1 MRKTIQLVVFLK
13 NFATGVMAP
22 VLALALMAHGATIG
36 TLSLMIGA
44 YSLTVIV
51 AEFPS
56 GVFADLCGRKTA
68 FLVSALLFVFSY
80 CLILF
85 SQSAF
90 LLAAAMLLNGL
101 GRAFSSG
108 SLDALAIDEAEELHS
123 TLERVTARLAVLES
137 AGLAAGALAGGFV
150 SGLGER
156 YAGNLGVNA
165 VVYAALFFLALL
177 LIREPPRV
185 RHGEPAVSVRERLGG
200 QVRKNL
206 AFLFQKGTVRV
217 LFVLSLL
224 TGFVLMSVETYWQ
237 PALRAYQP
245 APWLFGA
252 VSFGGYAVVIAGSFL
267 MERLLSRSPR
277 FGAALLLG
285 TKALL
290 GLSMIGLYLQ
300 TRTAGFFAAYLVV
313 YLFVGGGSV
322 AENTLL
328 NRVAPSSQ
336 RAGILSLFSFVMQLG
351 GVIAS
356 GCGYLVSTYKNYPA
370 MWLLAGAGMLL
381 FTAIFA
387 ILFVR
392 NRRAPA
398 PNS

>member
-22 VLALALMAHGATIG
+22 VLALVLMAHGATIG

-56 GVFADLCGRKTA
+56 GVFADLCGRRTA
-68 FLVSALLFVFSY
+68 FLVSAFLFVLSY
-80 CLILF
+80 CLILG

-90 LLAAAMLLNGL
+90 LLVAAMLANGL

-108 SLDALAIDEAEELHS
+108 SLDALAIDEADELHS
-123 TLERVTARLAVLES
+123 TLEWITARLAILES
-137 AGLAAGALAGGFV
+137 AGLAAGALAGGFL
-150 SGLGER
+150 SGIGAQ
-156 YAGNLGVNA
+156 YAGNLVVNA
-165 VVYAALFFLALL
+165 VLYAALFFLTLL
-177 LIREPPRV
+177 LIREPPRI
-185 RHGEPAVSVRERLGG
+185 RRDEPAVSVRERLGG
-200 QVRKNL
+200 QLRGHF
-206 AFLFQKGTVRV
+206 AFLIQKGTVRI
-217 LFVLSLL
+217 LFVLSLV

-245 APWLFGA
+245 ASWLFGA
-252 VSFGGYAVVIAGSFL
+252 VSFAGYAVVIAGSWL

-277 FGAALLLG
+277 FGTALLLG

-290 GLSMIGLYLQ
+290 GLALTGLYFQ
-300 TRTAGFFAAYLVV
+300 TRTAGFLAAYLVV

-328 NRVAPSSQ
+328 NRFAPSSQ
-336 RAGILSLFSFVMQLG
+336 RAGILSLFSFVMQIG
-351 GVIAS
+351 GVIAAA
-356 GCGYLVSTYKNYPA
+356 CGYLVSTFGGYKT
-370 MWLLAGAGMLL
+370 MWLIGGAGTLL
-381 FTAIFA
+381 FAAIFTGVSV
-387 ILFVR
+387 LS
-392 NRRAPA
+392 RRPA
-398 PNS
+398 VADP